1 MRAEQVSSWF
11 GRQATDVSLPIRI
24 EEPGDRR
31 LDPFRGLRHQPR
43 LAGPVVVEGA
53 VTVERLVEFGI
64 RIETLLTIEARV
76 DRLRDAIDGSTA
88 WYVVDPSVMAELT
101 GFDVHRGVLAAVERP
116 ALSTLDQICAA
127 DRLVVLEGLTDLENL
142 GSIIRTGVAL
152 GCQHFVLDPT
162 CADPWHRRSVRVSMG
177 YAFRSSFYR
186 SEDWP
191 ADLRRLSD
199 AGHEVVG
206 LCSDRGGTP
215 LGRLAPG
222 GRRAL
227 LLGSEGDGLSDAARA
242 ASDTLVTIPMVNGVD
257 SLNVGHA
264 FAIAAFHCLAD
275 RAIG

>member
-1 MRAEQVSSWF
+1 VSI
-11 GRQATDVSLPIRI
+11 PIRI
-24 EEPGDRR
+24 DDPDDRR

-43 LAGPVVVEGA
+43 VAGPVVVEGA

-64 RIETLLTIEARV
+64 RIDTLLTIEARV
-76 DRLRDAIDGSTA
+76 ERLREAIGGSTT
-88 WYVVDPSVMAELT
+88 WYVVDPSVMAVLT

-116 ALSTLDQICAA
+116 ALSTLEQICAA

-142 GSIIRTGVAL
+142 GSIIRTAVAL
-152 GCQHFVLDPT
+152 GWQHFVLDPT

-177 YAFRSSFYR
+177 YAFRSSFFR

-191 ADLRRLSD
+191 ADLHRLSN

-206 LCSDRGGTP
+206 LCSDRGGMP
-215 LGRLAPG
+215 LGMLAPG

-242 ASDTLVTIPMVNGVD
+242 ASDTLVTIPMANGVD

-275 RAIG
+275 WTIG